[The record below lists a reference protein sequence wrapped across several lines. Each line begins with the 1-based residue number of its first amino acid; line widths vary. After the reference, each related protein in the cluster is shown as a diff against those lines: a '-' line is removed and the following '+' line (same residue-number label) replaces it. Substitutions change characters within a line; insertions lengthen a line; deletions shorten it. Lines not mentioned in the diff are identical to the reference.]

1 MKKSASYSILE
12 SLGFAFR
19 GIFRAIV
26 KERNVKIHLLATII
40 VIILGFALKISS
52 LEWLILILTISVVIS
67 AEIFN
72 TSLEAFANL
81 MRARLNL
88 DYYETYWVRNFSAA
102 AVLITALGAFIIGLI
117 IFLPKIF

>member
-1 MKKSASYSILE
+1 MKKSASYSILD
-12 SLGFAFR
+12 SFGFAFR
-19 GIFRAIV
+19 GIFRVVV
-26 KERNVKIHLLATII
+26 KERNVKIHFIATLL
-40 VIILGFALKISS
+40 VIILGFVLKISQT
-52 LEWLILILTISVVIS
+52 EWLILILTISMVIS

-102 AVLITALGAFIIGLI
+102 AVLVTAIGAFIIGLI